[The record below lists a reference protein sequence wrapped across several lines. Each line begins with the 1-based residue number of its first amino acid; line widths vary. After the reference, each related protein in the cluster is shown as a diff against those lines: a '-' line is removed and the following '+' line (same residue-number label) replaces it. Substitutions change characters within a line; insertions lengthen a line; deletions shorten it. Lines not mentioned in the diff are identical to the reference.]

1 MKLKGVNAG
10 EIGGQIRGGKR
21 NLEKGDQQQ
30 KGRKYNW
37 RLISLFLHKYNPY
50 YTT

>member
-1 MKLKGVNAG
+1 MQG

-30 KGRKYNW
+30 KGRKYN
-37 RLISLFLHKYNPY
+37 
-50 YTT
+50 